1 MEKLQQVIK
10 RFKGEIYYFTPAQV
24 AYIERMF
31 LDKGP
36 VLIRIGEKKNTRFFS
51 PGESQKLFER
61 GNVFDNSSTEEKK
74 NS

>member
-24 AYIERMF
+24 VYIEKMF
-31 LDKGP
+31 AEKGP
-36 VLIRIGEKKNTRFFS
+36 VLIRIGKKKNTRFFS
-51 PGESQKLFER
+51 PGENQKLFER
-61 GNVFDNSSTEEKK
+61 GNVFDNSSAKEKK